1 MTLKTG
7 DALPNTTF
15 KIMIDGGPKDVS
27 TQEFFANR
35 TVALFAVPGAYT
47 PTCTAKHLPGYV
59 DAFSALKNKGVDEI
73 ACVAVNDI
81 FVMDAWGKSCN
92 AQNVTMLSD
101 GNGAFTQSIGLEL
114 EAQGYG
120 MGTRSQRYSMLVKNG
135 IVEKLFVEKSGAFEV
150 SSAEHLLD
158 QIS

>member
-1 MTLKTG
+1 MTLKIG

-15 KIMIDGGPKDVS
+15 KIMANEGPKDVAS
-27 TQEFFANR
+27 HDFFANR

-59 DAFSALKNKGVDEI
+59 DAFSALKSKGVEEV
-73 ACVAVNDI
+73 ACIAVNDI
-81 FVMDAWGKSCN
+81 FVMDAWGKSCSAEN
-92 AQNVTMLSD
+92 ITMLSD
-101 GNGAFTQSIGLEL
+101 GNGEFTQSIGLAL

-135 IVEKLFVEKSGAFEV
+135 IIEKLFIENPGTFEV
-150 SSAEHLLD
+150 SSAEYLLA

>member
-1 MTLKTG
+1 MTIKIG
-7 DALPNTTF
+7 DTLPNTTL
-15 KIMIDGGPKDVS
+15 KIMVNNTPKDIS
-27 TQEFFANR
+27 TKEFFANR

-59 DAFSALKNKGVDEI
+59 DAFSTLKGKGVEEV

-81 FVMDAWGKSCN
+81 FVMDAWGKSCS
-92 AQNVTMLSD
+92 AENVTMLSD
-101 GNGAFTQSIGLEL
+101 GNAEFTKSLGLEM

-135 IVEKLFVEKSGAFEV
+135 VVEKLFVENPGTFEV
-150 SSAEHLLD
+150 SSAEYLLD

>member
-1 MTLKTG
+1 MTIKIG

-15 KIMIDGGPKDVS
+15 KIMTDGGPKDVS
-27 TQEFFANR
+27 TQDFFANR

-59 DAFSALKNKGVDEI
+59 DAFSALQNKGVDVI

-81 FVMDAWGKSCN
+81 FVMDAWGKSCS

-101 GNGAFTQSIGLEL
+101 GNGEFTQSMGLTL

-135 IVEKLFVEKSGAFEV
+135 IIEKLFLENPGTFEV
-150 SSAEHLLD
+150 SSAEHLLAH
-158 QIS
+158 IS